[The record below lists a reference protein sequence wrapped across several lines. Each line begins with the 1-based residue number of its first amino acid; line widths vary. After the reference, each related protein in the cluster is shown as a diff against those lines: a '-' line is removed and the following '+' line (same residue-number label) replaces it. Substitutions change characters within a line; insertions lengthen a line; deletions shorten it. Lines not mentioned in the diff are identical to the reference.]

1 MDQDPIRL
9 FLVDDHVLLLD
20 ALERMFRDERD
31 VAVIGRAE
39 GGRAALDRIPLAL
52 PDVVVV
58 DLLMPDVSGIEVTR
72 VLRNTHPGIEVVV
85 LAGQH
90 NEAWQRQAFEA
101 GARAW
106 ILKKAPFTR
115 LLEGVRAAARGDW
128 YISTAGSSDAV
139 ADYVA
144 SLLARGKPG
153 GVMTRREREIAV
165 LLADGYSTKEAA
177 AVLGISPKTA
187 ETHRASIMRKI
198 GARNVTDIVRYCIR
212 NRLIEP

>member
-1 MDQDPIRL
+1 VDRDPVRL

-31 VAVIGRAE
+31 VVVLGRAE
-39 GGRAALDRIPLAL
+39 GGRAALDRVPPVQ

-58 DLLMPDVSGIEVTR
+58 DLLMPDVSGIEVVR
-72 VLRNTHPGIEVVV
+72 ILHHAHPGIGFVV

-106 ILKKAPFTR
+106 VLKKAPFSR

-139 ADYVA
+139 AEYVA
-144 SLLARGKPG
+144 SLLAHGRPG